1 MDPVI
6 QVALTIIAS
15 AFGGVIITVLAG
27 FVTFALTGQ
36 REQKK
41 WLLDLKYKAYT
52 ARLEAIEET
61 GRNLAQIAR
70 GRITPD
76 TSTPIPSTQEVS
88 FLASKDVEDKYLL
101 WSRSYSNYVDIVQ
114 LRMKAIGKE
123 LSDATPEERKSL
135 KAKYHEGDGPLA
147 YEFRSLE
154 SITNSC
160 AAILAT
166 AMKKD
171 VGLKV
176 DWRTRRKLRKA
187 KASIIPSTR
196 AELPKPP
203 LDKNE
208 TPTVK
213 LGS

>member
-27 FVTFALTGQ
+27 FVTFALTGR

-61 GRNLAQIAR
+61 GRNLAHIAR
-70 GRITPD
+70 GRISPD

-114 LRMKAIGKE
+114 LRMKAIAKE
-123 LSDATPEERKSL
+123 LTDATPEERKSL
-135 KAKYHEGDGPLA
+135 KAKYQEGDGPLA

-160 AAILAT
+160 AAILAI

-171 VGLKV
+171 LGLKV
-176 DWRTRRKLRKA
+176 AWRTRRKLRKA

-196 AELPKPP
+196 AELPAPP
-203 LDKNE
+203 QNKED
-208 TPTVK
+208 
-213 LGS
+213 